1 MLLSSNKEGLFLQ
14 IAKGTVLSALLIVLV
29 AIEGLAF
36 AGVQSEYD
44 ELNRESA
51 TLRILYTELN
61 TSYHL
66 LNTSYLSLA
75 LEYAALRGDHDSLQD
90 QYADL
95 NESYALLEADS
106 AALESRYT
114 DLSQSYAQLEAD
126 REYLSNL
133 YSELSKDLEVEQTL
147 NIGNSLESYYDL
159 VRDEEGFMGTWYG
172 DQRDANFCAKL
183 ALHDLGCNSW
193 PSLENRFYEDVK
205 KHSYEMAR
213 EKMDA
218 VIEFAEVNSYDSA
231 TEKIEKILRFLSD
244 HIRYELE
251 VNNVYLAP
259 TEALGFRSGDC
270 DDFSILGAALFEAAG
285 VDAAIGLFRN
295 QYNDYHSMVLVHLD
309 GLEGYGYWKFDDLT
323 DKGLAEGRWIVIE
336 PQYTIGNQGDDWI
349 QQWELLYAAP
359 IG

>member
-1 MLLSSNKEGLFLQ
+1 MQ

-29 AIEGLAF
+29 AIEGLAY

-75 LEYAALRGDHDSLQD
+75 LEYAALRDDHDSLQN
-90 QYADL
+90 QYANL
-95 NESYALLEADS
+95 NESYALLEADH
-106 AALESRYT
+106 
-114 DLSQSYAQLEAD
+114 DD
-126 REYLSNL
+126 LSNL
-133 YSELSKDLEVEQTL
+133 YSALSKCLEVEQTL

-172 DQRDANFCAKL
+172 DQRDVNFCAKL

-231 TEKIEKILRFLSD
+231 TEKIEKILRFLLD

-259 TEALGFRSGDC
+259 AETLGFRSGDC
-270 DDFSILGAALFEAAG
+270 DDFATLGAALFEAAG

-295 QYNDYHSMVLVHLD
+295 RYNDYHSMVLVHLD

-336 PQYTIGNQGDDWI
+336 PQYTIENQGDEWV